1 MLHHYSTII
10 RHKSCLYLNALAAL
24 LCIITL
30 PGVAA
35 DAQLKVYSELEEA
48 ANFPDGNTTAVPIG
62 PGYAITT
69 AVLAE
74 AGYKADIRV
83 VPWPR
88 VVHSLDT
95 EQNVLGF
102 SMTRTP
108 EREDLYHWIGLIRP
122 ISFKLWTLA
131 ELANELPDTLEEA
144 THLRV
149 SSIRNDVVENY
160 LIGKGFDNRVYLNEN
175 ANVITML
182 RRGRID
188 ILPYIES
195 GMPSFLARKN
205 EPPGTLVPIIDL
217 EEISTGHY
225 IVMSKQSDPE
235 LVRLLQDSYQALAE
249 RGVFKELLDSV
260 QD

>member
-1 MLHHYSTII
+1 MLQHSAIITRCRSSLILHTI
-10 RHKSCLYLNALAAL
+10 AAL
-24 LCIITL
+24 LCCVTL

-35 DAQLKVYSELEEA
+35 ETPLKVYSELEEA
-48 ANFPDGNTTAVPIG
+48 DNFPENSDVAVPIG
-62 PGYAITT
+62 PGFTITT

-74 AGYKADIRV
+74 AGYTADVRV

-95 EQNVLGF
+95 EQNVLAF

-108 EREDLYHWIGLIRP
+108 EREDRYHWIGLIRP

-131 ELANELPDTLEEA
+131 ELAGELPDTLEEA
-144 THLRV
+144 KHLRV
-149 SSIRNDVVENY
+149 SAIRDDVVENY
-160 LIGKGFDNRVYLNEN
+160 LIGKGFNNRVYLSEN

-195 GMPSFLARKN
+195 GMASFLARKN

-235 LVRLLQDSYQALAE
+235 LVRLLQDSYQALVE
-249 RGVFKELLDSV
+249 RGEFDELIDLE